1 MKITGIKKRIKRID
15 HLVQKSL
22 LPPVNN
28 DNYLLHLRLADQDQ
42 TVLKIFF
49 RKIVSIL

>member
-1 MKITGIKKRIKRID
+1 MKTTGIKKRIKRID

-28 DNYLLHLRLADQDQ
+28 DDHLLHLRLADQDQ
-42 TVLKIFF
+42 TVLKKFF
-49 RKIVSIL
+49 LEK